1 MRTPPQKP
9 PQTQASSAP
18 TIKIKGLYKRGSLY
32 WYARQLNGKRDFVSL
47 ETTDPFEAVKKI
59 AALNGAEALS
69 DGSHLEFAVDEYAAF
84 CKRTGNWSEASVEAK
99 RPVLRQW
106 AKWAGKIPPSKITT
120 EDMRAYHDM
129 RCKSVTAS
137 TAYGNLM
144 TIQSFFNWCT
154 EIKRTCATNPVLPLT
169 FRRSKQKIKT
179 PKTGV
184 RKKFCTP
191 ELRDRLIAECP
202 SSQLRYILFC
212 GFHSGLRKNEIIE
225 SKAEWFDL
233 KAGLL
238 HLTKHAGIAFKDNEE
253 RTIPLT
259 EAFRAFLK
267 KFELEEPYIIAPDT
281 KKGRSR
287 YRYDFKRPFAQYME
301 EKGCS
306 WVTPHVMRHTFASLL
321 ASAGCSIF
329 KIAEWMGD
337 DVKVVQKHYA
347 RLLPNDSEIEVGF
360 QPPSEAPQHPP
371 GTRASKPQGT
381 RRSRKA

>member
-1 MRTPPQKP
+1 MKTPPP
-9 PQTQASSAP
+9 IRPQTLTSTAP
-18 TIKIKGLYKRGSLY
+18 SVKIKGLYKRGTTY

-47 ETTDPFEAVKKI
+47 ETSDPFEAVKKI
-59 AALNGAEALS
+59 AALNGAEVLS
-69 DGSHLEFAVDEYAAF
+69 DGSHLEFAVDEYVSF
-84 CKRTGNWSEASVEAK
+84 CKRTSNWTEASVEAK
-99 RPVLRQW
+99 RPVLRAW
-106 AKWAGKIPPSKITT
+106 AKWAGKIPPSKVTT

-129 RCKSVTAS
+129 RLKSVTPS

-169 FRRSKQKIKT
+169 LRRSKQKIKT
-179 PKTGV
+179 PKAAV
-184 RKKFCTP
+184 RKKFCNP
-191 ELRDRLIAECP
+191 ELRDRLIAECQDA
-202 SSQLRYILFC
+202 QLRYILFC

-238 HLTKHAGIAFKDNEE
+238 HLTKHAGIDFKDSEE

-259 EAFRAFLK
+259 QAFRAFLK
-267 KFELEEPYIIAPDT
+267 KFKLEEPYVIAPDT
-281 KKGRSR
+281 TKGRSR

-301 EKGCS
+301 EKGCP

-347 RLLPNDSEIEVGF
+347 FLLPNDSAIEVGF
-360 QPPSEAPQHPP
+360 QPPSATPP
-371 GTRASKPQGT
+371 RPPSTRASKPQGT